1 MYHNS
6 KGNKPDISEDFSSEE
21 IEILRVLAH
30 ERASF
35 LQPEEDASSDSE
47 PEDN

>member
-6 KGNKPDISEDFSSEE
+6 KGNKPDILEDFSAEE
-21 IEILRVLAH
+21 IEILRLLAH
-30 ERASF
+30 ERASS
-35 LQPEEDASSDSE
+35 LQPEDDISSDSE